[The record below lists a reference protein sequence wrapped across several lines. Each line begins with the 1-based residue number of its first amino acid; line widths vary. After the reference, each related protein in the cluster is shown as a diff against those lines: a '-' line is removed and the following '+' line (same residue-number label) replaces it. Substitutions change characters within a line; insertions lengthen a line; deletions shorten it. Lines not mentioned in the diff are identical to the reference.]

1 MIRHIVLYRQRADLP
16 SAESDAVI
24 AAIRAMKAEIPGI
37 VAVAIGLDNSPE
49 GLARGYTHGF
59 TVDFTDAAARDAY
72 LPHPDHVKVARILV
86 AATQGG
92 ADGILVF
99 DFEV

>member
-1 MIRHIVLYRQRADLP
+1 MIRHIVLCCLRADLTP
-16 SAESDAVI
+16 AETQALLT
-24 AAIRAMKAEIPGI
+24 AIRGMKAEIPGI
-37 VAVAIGLDNSPE
+37 LAVAIGPDESPE

-59 TVDFTDAAARDAY
+59 TVDFADRAARDAY
-72 LPHPDHVKVARILV
+72 LPHPDHVKVAGALV